1 MLLPEAAVVRVRSRL
16 PSPAASTSAHVWAP
30 SSLFTHLSCPCY
42 LEVLHVVRSRRPP
55 SGIQYAHQILC
66 ADCSSGIERIARG
79 MPRANDAGLMRDSSE
94 APEFGMLPMRHMRA
108 PSQRSRP
115 WSVVR

>member
-42 LEVLHVVRSRRPP
+42 LEVLHVVRSTRPP
-55 SGIQYAHQILC
+55 SGIQYVHQILC

-79 MPRANDAGLMRDSSE
+79 MPRANDAGQLRSTRI
-94 APEFGMLPMRHMRA
+94 RH
-108 PSQRSRP
+108 
-115 WSVVR
+115 VVHAAHESTVSAISAMVSCT